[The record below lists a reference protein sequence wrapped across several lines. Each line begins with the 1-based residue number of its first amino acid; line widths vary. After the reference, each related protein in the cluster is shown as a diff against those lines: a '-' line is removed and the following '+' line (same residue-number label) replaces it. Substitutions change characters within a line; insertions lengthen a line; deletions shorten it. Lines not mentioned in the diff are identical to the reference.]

1 MRSRPERLTGESAP
15 YPNGGLIGWVEG
27 SSEGPVLL
35 CIGGLHGNE
44 PAGVWALEALIEEIR
59 ARRRVMAGDFVA
71 AVGNLS
77 ALAAGR
83 RFMSYDL
90 NRAWTPGQVDRSRN
104 GLPGRTTESSAGTE
118 ALVGA
123 EALTRLRPSRTAPE
137 EAEMVRMMHLLDVVS
152 ARRRGP
158 VHVLDLHTTSGRGGT
173 FTTTADLPRNRRFAM
188 AIPVPLVLGLAEH
201 LEGTLLGYLDDL
213 GFTTTVCE
221 CGQHEEPLAV
231 TRARAAVWLTI
242 RAAGLLPETAIP
254 EAGPSYRIM
263 RAARHNLPKLFET
276 VHRHAVT
283 PDDRYRTR
291 PGFSNFQPVR
301 AGQVVGCDRRG
312 EVAVPLTG
320 RLLMPLYQE
329 LGDDGFFV
337 VRDVAERHSRASQ
350 RVGAHLPAS

>member
-1 MRSRPERLTGESAP
+1 MGSGAERLASESAP
-15 YPNGGLIGWVEG
+15 YPNSGLIGWVEG
-27 SSEGPVLL
+27 RSEGPLLL

-44 PAGVWALEALIEEIR
+44 PAGVWALEALIEEVR
-59 ARRRVMAGDFVA
+59 ARRGVMAGDFVA

-90 NRAWTPGQVDRSRN
+90 NRAWSPGQVDRSRN
-104 GLPGRTTESSAGTE
+104 GT
-118 ALVGA
+118 
-123 EALTRLRPSRTAPE
+123 SRAAPE
-137 EAEMVRMMHLLDVVS
+137 DAEMVRMMRLLDMVS
-152 ARRRGP
+152 ARRRGS

-173 FTTTADLPRNRRFAM
+173 FTTTADLPRNRGFAM

-201 LEGTLLGYLDDL
+201 IEGTLLGYLDEL
-213 GFTTTVCE
+213 GCTTTVCE

-254 EAGPSYRIM
+254 EVRPSYRIM
-263 RAARHNLPKLFET
+263 RAARRQLPEVFET

-301 AGQVVGCDRRG
+301 AGQVVGDDRRG
-312 EVAVPLTG
+312 EVAAPLTG

-337 VRDVAERHSRASQ
+337 VREAVGRRQNDSKAEPIRSSPR
-350 RVGAHLPAS
+350 